1 MGRMK
6 EIFMEQMEEKYQ
18 GSHDAYIQD
27 MARVTI
33 EEFVSEDELSKRD
46 PNKFRKPGYNDIEVS
61 TKYVCPNCYEKSRL
75 HSTINNET
83 EVECLDCGQEFIIV
97 DQNTLRFK

>member
-6 EIFMEQMEEKYQ
+6 EIFMAQMEEKYQ

-27 MARVTI
+27 MARVSV
-33 EEFVSEDELSKRD
+33 EEWISDDERSKRD
-46 PNKFRKPGYNDIEVS
+46 PNKFRKPSYNDIEVGI
-61 TKYVCPNCYEKSRL
+61 KYVCPNCFAHSRL

-83 EVECLDCGQEFIIV
+83 EVECLDCGQEFVIV
-97 DQNTLRFK
+97 DKNTLRFK